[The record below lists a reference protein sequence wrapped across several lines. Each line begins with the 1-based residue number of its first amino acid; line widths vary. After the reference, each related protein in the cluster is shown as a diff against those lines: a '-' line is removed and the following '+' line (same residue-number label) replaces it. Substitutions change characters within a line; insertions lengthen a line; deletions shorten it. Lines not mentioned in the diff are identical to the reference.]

1 MRTLELPERQSL
13 AEVIYERLEEMI
25 LAGALKPGEAI
36 NEKALSDRNGLSRAP
51 IREACRRLEQAG
63 LVEIIV
69 NRGAYVKT
77 ISRRT
82 AAELC
87 EVRVV
92 LAVHASRQAAA
103 AFTKPRIAEL
113 ARTMKA
119 IEAAV
124 REGDLAS
131 FYRLNHDF
139 HMAII
144 EAAGNRRLAEIY
156 TGINK
161 ELNLFRW
168 RAFQGAP
175 GLDDSVTAHR
185 AIVAALEA
193 GDTDAFVAR
202 VEEHLRAANRRLMES
217 GIEEDE

>member
-1 MRTLELPERQSL
+1 MLELPERQSL
-13 AEVIYERLEEMI
+13 ADVICERLEHMI
-25 LAGALKPGEAI
+25 LSGVLKPGQPI
-36 NEKALSDRNGLSRAP
+36 NEKALSDSNGLSRAP

-69 NRGAYVKT
+69 NRGAYVRT

-82 AAELC
+82 AEELC
-87 EVRVV
+87 EIRVV
-92 LAVHASRQAAA
+92 LAIHAGRLAAA
-103 AFTKPRIAEL
+103 AFTKPRVAEL
-113 ARTMKA
+113 KRTMQA
-119 IEAAV
+119 IETAA
-124 REGDLAS
+124 RDGDLAA

-175 GLDDSVTAHR
+175 GLDDSVSAHR

-193 GDTDAFVAR
+193 GDADALVAT
-202 VEEHLRAANRRLMES
+202 VEAHLRAANKRLMDC
-217 GIEEDE
+217 GIEDD